1 MATGHVALCRR
12 GTVTGNIIES
22 GEMRVRAEPELQRRL
37 LELAEI
43 DTELNRIAHRR
54 RNLPEAQEVERLE
67 SERTGHKDAAV
78 AVEISIEDLDRDISK
93 LEGEVDAVRKREQ
106 RNQERLEAGGVP
118 AKQLSELEHENTS
131 LHRRRGVLEDDLLA
145 VMEQREAV
153 QADHERSGAGVD
165 AVDVE
170 LVEARRLQSEAQAD
184 LDSTEQG
191 LRTRRADLLAAGLP
205 DDLLADYDQLR
216 ERTGAGAAL
225 LRARRCGAC
234 RMEIDRAEIERIKAA
249 DPAEVIH
256 CEECGA
262 ILVRTN
268 ESGLGR
274 AAAE

>member
-1 MATGHVALCRR
+1 
-12 GTVTGNIIES
+12 
-22 GEMRVRAEPELQRRL
+22 MRVRAEPELQRRL